1 MTALTPGANAPL
13 PPAERFDVSVAYD
26 RAHAD
31 VITLLLDS
39 AGRADSGSGVALFSQ
54 PVCAG
59 GAVRLEQE
67 ADRVSVDLRALPAA
81 VERVLVVANA
91 DTAPTIDGTGGVTVT
106 VAADGATAASA
117 RFDAPPAH
125 ATVQLVELYRRNG
138 SWKVRALGDG
148 YAEGLQK
155 LLSVHG
161 VDASYDEPPAPPAA
175 PAPPPATA
183 PAPPPPQPAAD
194 MRKAGRVD
202 LQKPDLPAGG
212 RVRLT
217 KGEGVTLRK
226 EGRQLTKVKMGLGWD
241 PAEAGKS
248 IDLDA
253 SCVMLDARGG
263 KVEAVS
269 FMHLKSKDG
278 SVVHTG
284 DNLTGAGEGDDEVI
298 NVDLALIPAEVVMLA
313 FTVNSFSGQKFSD
326 VKNAFCRL
334 CDGSGR
340 EQVRYDLT
348 SETDTP
354 LSAKHRG
361 VVLATLERAGDEWT
375 MTARGDLGDG
385 RTYRGL
391 MPLIKGY
398 FGDGA
403 GGGGPV
409 RGLRKRLK
417 G

>member
-1 MTALTPGANAPL
+1 MTVLVPGANAPL
-13 PPAERFDVSVAYD
+13 PPAERLDVSVAYD

-31 VITLLLDS
+31 VVTLLLD
-39 AGRADSGSGVALFSQ
+39 ATGRADGDSGVALFSQ

-59 GAVRLEQE
+59 GAVRLEQD
-67 ADRVSVDLRALPAA
+67 ADRVTVELGSLPAA

-91 DTAPTIDGTGGVTVT
+91 DSAPTIDQTGGVTVT
-106 VAADGATAASA
+106 VAANGADAVSA
-117 RFDAPPAH
+117 RFDTPPAH
-125 ATVQLVELYRRNG
+125 ATVQLVELYRRG
-138 SWKVRALGDG
+138 RTWKVRALGDG
-148 YAEGLQK
+148 YAAGLQK
-155 LLSVHG
+155 LLQVHG
-161 VDASYDEPPAPPAA
+161 IDASYDEPPAAAA
-175 PAPPPATA
+175 PPEPS
-183 PAPPPPQPAAD
+183 APPPPPAAD
-194 MRKAGRVD
+194 MRKAARVD
-202 LQKPDLPAGG
+202 LQKPDLPASG

-226 EGRQLTKVKMGLGWD
+226 EGRKLTKVRMGLGWD
-241 PAEAGKS
+241 PAERGKS

-298 NVDLALIPAEVVMLA
+298 NVDLGLIPEEVVMLA

-326 VKNAFCRL
+326 VANAFCRL
-334 CDGSGR
+334 CDGGGR

-354 LSAKHRG
+354 LSGKHRG
-361 VVLATLERAGDEWT
+361 VVLATLERTGEEWT

-391 MPLIKGY
+391 MPIIKGY
-398 FGDGA
+398 FGEA
-403 GGGGPV
+403 SGGGGAV